1 MFGYQQEDLLAAK
14 HLVHLAKKL
23 GFDFLCHR
31 PLSVAIPRPTILFVE
46 DYQVYALI
54 YIDAARVPPITGSD
68 RRCDCFLKYFLFKN
82 VLK

>member
-1 MFGYQQEDLLAAK
+1 
-14 HLVHLAKKL
+14 
-23 GFDFLCHR
+23 
-31 PLSVAIPRPTILFVE
+31 VAIPRPTILFVE